1 MSINT
6 WSRSTTQP
14 VTDKH
19 ATVSAKSLFSRP
31 HKSLTPAPARTSVAR
46 QSIVPLRVTKPRQS
60 LPPEQCGSSRVY
72 GKRQN
77 DPRVGLAD
85 KLIESLD
92 RYGETL
98 HDRSA
103 IDLEETERK
112 FGSNLDELALDVEA
126 HCHKLGE
133 IEEPLQ
139 KPITTEALTNVRSA
153 GNDAVAGTEEV
164 LLKESISEFRKLNEE
179 KGQIL
184 RQLWGEWED
193 VQLQIMS
200 LAVELYGKDSL
211 HVLQMQSG
219 PLKPGQLERLHDMF
233 KVAKNGYDERCR
245 NHAEFQRSLD
255 DFEEDMGQISNKARN
270 VAKEIHEKKTENM
283 KQITTLLQQFTED

>member
-1 MSINT
+1 M
-6 WSRSTTQP
+6 QP
-14 VTDKH
+14 ATDKH
-19 ATVSAKSLFSRP
+19 GTVSAKSLFSRP
-31 HKSLTPAPARTSVAR
+31 ARTSVDR
-46 QSIVPLRVTKPRQS
+46 QSIVPPRVTKPRRS
-60 LPPEQCGSSRVY
+60 LPSEQRDSSQFY

-77 DPRVGLAD
+77 DPRVSLAD
-85 KLIESLD
+85 KFIETLD

-103 IDLEETERK
+103 NDLEETERK
-112 FGSNLDELALDVEA
+112 LSSNLEELALDVEA
-126 HCHKLGE
+126 HCHKLSE

-153 GNDAVAGTEEV
+153 GKGAVAGTEEV

-184 RQLWGEWED
+184 RQLWEEWED

-211 HVLQMQSG
+211 HVVQMETG
-219 PLKPGQLERLHDMF
+219 TLKPGQLERLHDMF
-233 KVAKNGYDERCR
+233 KVAKTGYHEMRR
-245 NHAEFQRSLD
+245 NHAELQRSLD
-255 DFEEDMGQISNKARN
+255 GFEEDLGQISNKAKN
-270 VAKEIHEKKTENM
+270 VAKEIHESYVQKKTENM
-283 KQITTLLQQFTED
+283 KQITNLLQQFTED